1 MPSMPTYMSMGY
13 NYLMK
18 AETTLGKDA
27 VKFNNFLKSTIKGT
41 EDESP
46 IVTEETPIEETTEE
60 TTEEETTDEETTEE
74 ETQTE
79 ETTEEETQTEEST
92 GDDQNAVQD
101 TVDNV

>member
-1 MPSMPTYMSMGY
+1 MSMGY

-46 IVTEETPIEETTEE
+46 IVTEENAIEETTEE
-60 TTEEETTDEETTEE
+60 TTEE
-74 ETQTE
+74 
-79 ETTEEETQTEEST
+79 
-92 GDDQNAVQD
+92 
-101 TVDNV
+101 

>member
-1 MPSMPTYMSMGY
+1 MPSMPTYMSSGY

-46 IVTEETPIEETTEE
+46 IVTEENAIEETTEE
-60 TTEEETTDEETTEE
+60 TTEE
-74 ETQTE
+74 
-79 ETTEEETQTEEST
+79 
-92 GDDQNAVQD
+92 
-101 TVDNV
+101 